1 MSDKIIDGFV
11 FKDDADIA
19 IVEDEIARIKYLADK
34 INMNN
39 AQGVYAVYD
48 KLVQGGIFVTPV
60 GYEYLR
66 TLQDYLYKSSEIPD
80 EIIKGIPVAIS
91 YTDALDR
98 RNQDRDEKIKN
109 NRRKFKKT
117 FKNEYKAS
125 LLINLI
131 LIAMV
136 IAMFVITLK
145 ADNPNMINYRTAI
158 INQYSSWEQDLNE
171 REKQIRE
178 KERELGITSPDSE
191 TTLNEQ
197 Q

>member
-1 MSDKIIDGFV
+1 MSEKIIDGFV
-11 FKDDADIA
+11 FKDDADISL
-19 IVEDEIARIKYLADK
+19 VEDEIARIKYLAEK
-34 INMNN
+34 MNMNN

-66 TLQDYLYKSSEIPD
+66 TLQDYLYKSPEIPD

-91 YTDALDR
+91 YSDALDK
-98 RNQDRDEKIKN
+98 RNQDREEMLKS

-117 FKNEYKAS
+117 FKNEYKVS
-125 LLINLI
+125 LLVNVI
-131 LIAMV
+131 LIIMV

-158 INQYSSWEQDLNE
+158 VNQYSTWEQELND
-171 REKQIRE
+171 REKKIRE
-178 KERELGITSPDSE
+178 KEREMGITGSDSQI
-191 TTLNEQ
+191 TLNEQ
-197 Q
+197 